1 MVQLSPTIKDWLQA
15 AAWVAAGIG
24 AILTAIK
31 LWSELRQGRE
41 QRARD
46 LRWKQ
51 AEAGKSLNDEMLTDS
66 EAWSAMQMLDYDGL
80 EFELPSNN
88 RIPIYQADVKFALNP
103 DNDVTDD
110 KHVYIRECFDSLF
123 YYMAMF
129 EHYGKTTLIVPE
141 DVEFPI
147 DYYMRL
153 LAGYRDVVDAYVRR
167 YGLKRT
173 EFFLAAHPAWQNA
186 PAGAATSR
194 KT

>member
-1 MVQLSPTIKDWLQA
+1 MFQLSPNIKDWLQA
-15 AAWVAAGIG
+15 AAWAAAGIG

-51 AEAGKSLNDEMLTDS
+51 AEAGKSLNDEMLMDS

-80 EFELPSNN
+80 EFELPSHN
-88 RIPIYQADVKFALNP
+88 RVPIHHADVKFALNP

-129 EHYGKTTLIVPE
+129 EHYAKTTLIVPE
-141 DVEFPI
+141 DVEFPL
-147 DYYMRL
+147 DYYTRL
-153 LAGYRDVVDAYVRR
+153 LAGYRDDVDAYVRR
-167 YGLKRT
+167 YDLKRT
-173 EFFLAAHPAWQNA
+173 ELFLAAHPAWQKRSA
-186 PAGAATSR
+186 DAAGSR
-194 KT
+194 